1 MHLVLHLTPS
11 TLTFT
16 QPTSGG
22 AYPLLL
28 GVGVLRL
35 AARTGEASSLGGN
48 ESPNVQVT
56 LDNRNRRAAT
66 IVGRPLRALAEI
78 YDDAGDLFF
87 SGTVS
92 GCSYGRTVTLE
103 VDA

>member
-1 MHLVLHLTPS
+1 M
-11 TLTFT
+11 
-16 QPTSGG
+16 
-22 AYPLLL
+22 L